1 MTPVRVSASVSEQ
14 LVAMHARNAARAL
27 IPLLLAIMFSFLLL
41 NGKVAASA
49 LLIWAMLASVVV
61 VVRALLIARLR
72 DSRRIPRRNKP
83 IYAAVM
89 SFFAG
94 SSFGLV
100 LIFFPDVASFE
111 RAMLT
116 AILLGIASGAI
127 SSNLGYRPLFIA
139 YTLPMLGP
147 LGSLW
152 IANPGSLVDSLLA
165 FSIGICCF
173 LVAITHA
180 IMGQDVFDAFALS
193 VKSSRALEKRTRE
206 LSIALKSAEKVK
218 ARAEDSSSSKSRFI
232 AAASHDL
239 RQPVHILNLYGAAL
253 LAEPLTPRARTISDD
268 MKAAIASLSSQLN
281 TLLDI
286 SELDGGRVVPRIQPI
301 DLSALTMT
309 LESEFRML
317 AENKQIALVNKV
329 REPVHVSSDAT
340 MLAQIL
346 RNICGN
352 AIKYTHAGSVM
363 ITIGSRG
370 DQVALS
376 IFDTGIG
383 IGLRESDRVF
393 EEYFQVAKSDR
404 DRSLGTGL
412 GLSIVERLVR
422 KLGHSI
428 ELRSRPRIGT
438 RVTLLMDRAEVEPS
452 APEVKD
458 RKTPKPLH
466 ESDLPAGFWVHLV
479 DDDDGVRRGMQA
491 VLELRDIYVTTTDSS
506 EQTLDFLS
514 SNEPSAV
521 LVDIRLSDG
530 ESGLHVIDELAHHHP
545 SLPVALI
552 TGHASFDTAIMD
564 RHPGLLIMQRPVPME
579 ELFEMLQYMAR
590 YRAHRRK
597 TPAKRKDAGVEA

>member
-1 MTPVRVSASVSEQ
+1 MAPVRVSASVSEQ
-14 LVAMHARNAARAL
+14 LVSMHARNAARAL
-27 IPLLLAIMFSFLLL
+27 IPLLLAITFSFLLL
-41 NGKVAASA
+41 SGKVAQPALVIWA
-49 LLIWAMLASVVV
+49 LLASGIVIT
-61 VVRALLIARLR
+61 RALLLARLR
-72 DSRRIPRRNKP
+72 RSKTIPRRSRP
-83 IYAAVM
+83 LYAAVM

-94 SSFGLV
+94 SAFGLV
-100 LIFFPDVASFE
+100 LIFFPEVASFE

-127 SSNLGYRPLFIA
+127 SSNLGYQPLFLA

-152 IANPGSLVDSLLA
+152 IANPGGLVDSLLA

-173 LVAITHA
+173 LVAITHT
-180 IMGQDVFDAFALS
+180 IMGRDVFDAFALS
-193 VKSSRALEKRTRE
+193 VKSSRALQKRTRE

-239 RQPVHILNLYGAAL
+239 RQPVHVLNLYSAAL
-253 LAEPLTPRARTISDD
+253 FAEPLTPRARNIADD
-268 MKAAIASLSSQLN
+268 MKASIASLSSQLN

-286 SELDGGRVVPRIQPI
+286 SELDGGRTVPRIQPV
-301 DLSALTMT
+301 DLSALTRM
-309 LESEFRML
+309 LESDFRML

-346 RNICGN
+346 RNLCGN

-363 ITIGSRG
+363 FTIGVRG
-370 DQVALS
+370 DKVALS
-376 IFDTGIG
+376 VFDTGIG
-383 IGLRESDRVF
+383 MCPRESDRVF
-393 EEYFQVAKSDR
+393 EEFYQVAKGDR

-422 KLGHSI
+422 RLGHSI

-438 RVTLLMDRAEVEPS
+438 RVTLLMDRATVEPAARS
-452 APEVKD
+452 EQRRAD
-458 RKTPKPLH
+458 STPSH
-466 ESDLPAGFWVHLV
+466 VAELPAGFWVHLV

-530 ESGLHVIDELAHHHP
+530 ESGLRLIDEISHHHP

-552 TGHASFDTAIMD
+552 TGDASFDTAIME

-579 ELFEMLQYMAR
+579 ELLEMLHYMAR
-590 YRAHRRK
+590 YRSRRRK
-597 TPAKRKDAGVEA
+597 APAIRNDVSVEA

>member
-27 IPLLLAIMFSFLLL
+27 LPLLLAIMFSYLLL

-49 LLIWAMLASVVV
+49 LLIWATLASVIVI
-61 VVRALLIARLR
+61 VRALLLARLR
-72 DSRRIPRRNKP
+72 DSRLIPRRNKP
-83 IYAAVM
+83 IYAAAM
-89 SFFAG
+89 SFLAG

-100 LIFFPDVASFE
+100 LVFFPDVASFE

-173 LVAITHA
+173 LVGITHA

-193 VKSSRALEKRTRE
+193 VKSSRALEKRSRE
-206 LSIALKSAEKVK
+206 LSIALKSAEMVK

-253 LAEPLTPRARTISDD
+253 VAEPLTPRARTIADD
-268 MKAAIASLSSQLN
+268 MKFAMASLSSQLN

-286 SELDGGRVVPRIQPI
+286 SELDGGRVVPRIKPI
-301 DLSALTMT
+301 DLSALALT
-309 LESEFRML
+309 LENEFRML

-329 REPVHVSSDAT
+329 REPVHVSSDPT

-452 APEVKD
+452 VPEVKD
-458 RKTPKPLH
+458 DKVAKPLH
-466 ESDLPAGFWVHLV
+466 AADLPAGFWVHLV
-479 DDDDGVRRGMQA
+479 DDDNGVRRGMQA

-521 LVDIRLSDG
+521 LVDIRLSEG
-530 ESGLHVIDELAHHHP
+530 ESGLHLIDELAHHHP
-545 SLPVALI
+545 LLPVALI

-579 ELFEMLQYMAR
+579 ELFEMLHYMAR
-590 YRAHRRK
+590 YRARRRK